1 MTENDHGVTSPPPRV
16 VYAFEDYSAI
26 AGGVPAVVNQLSQRM
41 AERGNPVHLLYVK
54 GKNQPSSS
62 GVIKQSC
69 IPSTGP
75 GSSWGWSPQL
85 RRETLRLATC
95 SDQTVFHL
103 HGIWAAPQYVAAK
116 VARDRSIPFVLS
128 AHGMLEPW
136 LWNQQG
142 WKVRTKKQLY
152 WKMLAYPAFSAASVI
167 HAITPLEQQ
176 HLRALFPS
184 NNIEVIPN
192 AIDLDEYPED
202 DSTGKDRQKLVLF
215 LGRVE
220 PKKGVDILLSAFAQA
235 SIGSEWKLAIIGPV
249 WSTSYQALLE
259 KIVSEHDLGAR
270 VAFIGPVFGDEKQ
283 HWIRKAW
290 VMAVPSHSEVV
301 GLVNLEAAAY
311 CLPSITTHQTG
322 LTDWASGGGMLIQPN
337 VGDMKAALEDA
348 CSWSDTER
356 SERGSASRRL
366 VADRYSW
373 KTVMPQW
380 VSLYDSLT

>member
-1 MTENDHGVTSPPPRV
+1 MTANVNGVTSRPLRL

-26 AGGVPAVVNQLSQRM
+26 AGGVPAVVNQLAQRM

-62 GVIKQSC
+62 GVIKQSY
-69 IPSTGP
+69 IPSIGP

-85 RRETLRLATC
+85 RREARRLAGF
-95 SDQTVFHL
+95 SDPTVFHL

-116 VARDRSIPFVLS
+116 VARDHSIPFVLS

-136 LWNQQG
+136 LWDQQG
-142 WKVRTKKQLY
+142 WKVRAKKQLY
-152 WKMLAYPAFSAASVI
+152 WRMLAYPAFSAARVI

-184 NNIEVIPN
+184 SNIEVIPN
-192 AIDLDEYPED
+192 AIDLNEYPED
-202 DSTGKDRQKLVLF
+202 ISAEKDRQKLVLF

-220 PKKGVDILLSAFAQA
+220 PKKGVDILLRAFAQA
-235 SIGSEWKLAIIGPV
+235 RIESGWKLAIIGPV
-249 WSTSYQALLE
+249 WSQSYQALLE
-259 KIVSEHDLGAR
+259 KIVSEHDLGGR
-270 VAFIGPVFGDEKQ
+270 VAFIGPVFGEEKQ
-283 HWIRKAW
+283 CWIRKAW

-322 LTDWASGGGMLIQPN
+322 LADWASGGGLLIQPN
-337 VGDMKAALEDA
+337 VGDMKTALEEA

-380 VSLYDSLT
+380 VSLYDSLK